1 MSRSGDGEHIQGP
14 LLGFDRRQRPATG
27 PGQIEQRGEN
37 VLLLDGDTDAHQTQG
52 GGALRAL
59 LVFQQRLDFGH
70 LAQG

>member
-1 MSRSGDGEHIQGP
+1 MNISRARFWD
-14 LLGFDRRQRPATG
+14 LTAVNALQRVLD
-27 PGQIEQRGEN
+27 QIEQRGEN
-37 VLLLDGDTDAHQTQG
+37 VLLLGGDTDTHQTQG